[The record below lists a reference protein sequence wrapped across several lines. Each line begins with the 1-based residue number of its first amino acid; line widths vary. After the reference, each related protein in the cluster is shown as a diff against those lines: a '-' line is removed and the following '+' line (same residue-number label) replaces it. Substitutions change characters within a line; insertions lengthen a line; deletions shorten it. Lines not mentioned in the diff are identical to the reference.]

1 MNLTDL
7 IHVYPDVFDSADCK
21 QIVQFVDESQAS
33 GKDYDTNLY
42 KFHQINVNEV
52 LPDLA
57 KKFAS
62 AVKMYSKHYFQ
73 SLGFDDYIQPQ
84 AFEEVRIKKYTKGV
98 GEFRTHIDVNDLDSA
113 KRYLIGMLYLND
125 NDGATE
131 FPNLGVSVTPVA
143 GTLVMFPPMWMF
155 PHCGKMP
162 TNNDKYIMMTSLS
175 YTKAQ

>member
-7 IHVYPDVFDSADCK
+7 IHVYPGVFDPVDCK
-21 QIVQFVDESQAS
+21 QIVRFVDESQAS
-33 GKDYDTNLY
+33 GKDYNTNLY

-57 KKFAS
+57 KQFAS
-62 AVKMYSKHYFQ
+62 VVKGYSKHYFQ
-73 SLGFDDYIQPQ
+73 SLGFDKYIQPQ
-84 AFEEVRIKKYTKGV
+84 AFEEVRIKKYAKGV
-98 GEFRTHIDVNDLDSA
+98 GEFQTHIDVNDLDSA

-131 FPNLGVSVTPVA
+131 FPNLGVSVTPVT

-175 YTKAQ
+175 YDTAR